1 MNNRTISIRTHS
13 ISLLLAFAAFT
24 VVAADVAIETA
35 ADIASK
41 CYAVGDTVTVS
52 DGTAAAVLGDYV
64 ALLDGSTITM
74 EHAGWTLLKDSGGTE
89 YMFAVYEPP
98 AADGDVFFL
107 NFTADA
113 NWSAAPWTKVT
124 QNSNRTYPNH
134 ADDVAVIVNPSK
146 SWGVLTVDGDGV
158 TVGQVVE
165 ASLSNW
171 SFSQTSG
178 RIVPLV
184 FERTDGRPPRVV
196 LSRPDSSNNS
206 RLSFRFGYDGDDGE
220 NYLDVSFRGK
230 ELIVDFTGDS
240 GDKPAY
246 RRPGSSCLQIGRA
259 KLRVGEGQTIRFENG
274 SPYSNQPDAVQFLS
288 RSMAEI
294 TGAETVESR
303 GVFSDWRGNNGR
315 DRFHPA
321 FYRELGEPPAA
332 FERNYA
338 DCDFFGAETEYAIQS
353 AFCITN
359 SRPMAKIMIGWNSS
373 GTHPTNN
380 LILTPSVFL
389 QGGFLEF
396 RMLDQI
402 WSDTLFATNDFA
414 KLTIRGQSGFQ
425 GNSYGSTR
433 VRHDVRVREFERADD
448 WSTFEVRG
456 FNCRRAGGENRDYL
470 GTLRIDQWNDFAIA
484 PEGVDPSD
492 YNMSVYAI
500 VPWITCTANDN
511 GWTFSSTSWGTE
523 QTFPGV
529 TNGVIC
535 LRQWNG
541 SKNSGNDTSLATC
554 GENDNFY
561 WYGKYGFVLNGQD
574 KTIFSLSYCM
584 GETPKYAAGGNFYLD
599 STASGATLT
608 IKSGAM
614 IMSRQGNWLGQPCD
628 MTKNGKLKLL
638 GSPSYIHAPGMNWD
652 ISPTADMDNNMIWT
666 PIIASNDLVKAGGG
680 WLGLAGDQ
688 RNIRGTLAVNAGVL
702 YLGYPAYLKM
712 GYLYHNSAERGWPM
726 HGCATDCD
734 FVVRGGAVLSLA
746 SAGYTG
752 KDSDG
757 NDVDEPVLAW
767 GAQKRHTI
775 ALERSGDTVGGIY
788 VAEGVTGVVYEVS
801 HETEDGEFVT
811 FARGTWGS
819 SQSAAANVDD
829 LHFSGPGVLKVLHDQ
844 LVRPMIIIVR

>member
-1 MNNRTISIRTHS
+1 MLKISFRTLV
-13 ISLLLAFAAFT
+13 ISLLFASASF
-24 VVAADVAIETA
+24 VATA
-35 ADIASK
+35 ANVTIEAAANIASQ

-52 DGTAAAVLGDYV
+52 GGDAAAVLGDGI
-64 ALLDGSTITM
+64 ATLNGSTITM
-74 EHAGWTLLKDSGGTE
+74 KHAGFTLLKDAGKTE

-98 AADGDVFFL
+98 AEGGDVFL
-107 NFTADA
+107 LELTANA

-124 QNSNRTYPNH
+124 QNSERTFPNH
-134 ADDVAVIVNPSK
+134 ADDVAVIVNPSV

-165 ASLSNW
+165 ASFSNW

-178 RIVPLV
+178 KIVPLV
-184 FERTDGRPPRVV
+184 FERTDGRPCRVAM
-196 LSRPDSSNNS
+196 SRPDSSSNA
-206 RLSFRFGYDGDDGE
+206 RLSFRFGYDGEDGA

-230 ELIVDFTGDS
+230 ELVFDFTGDS
-240 GDKPAY
+240 AAWPAY
-246 RRPGSSCLQIGRA
+246 RRPGSTIFQIGRA

-274 SPYSNQPDAVQFLS
+274 SPYSNNPDTVQFLN
-288 RSMAEI
+288 RTMAEI
-294 TGAETVESR
+294 VGAGTVENA
-303 GVFSDWRGNNGR
+303 GAYCIWKDNNGTYK
-315 DRFHPA
+315 FHPA
-321 FYRELGEPPAA
+321 RYRDCGEKPAA
-332 FERNYA
+332 FER
-338 DCDFFGAETEYAIQS
+338 DFTDMNILGAGTEYEIAG
-353 AFCITN
+353 ACCATN
-359 SRPMAKIMIGWNSS
+359 GRPMAKIQLGWD
-373 GTHPTNN
+373 GTSTQPTNN
-380 LILTPSVFL
+380 FTTTPRLFL
-389 QGGFLEF
+389 QGGFVQF
-396 RMLDQI
+396 RTI
-402 WSDTLFATNDFA
+402 GNTWTDTLFATNDIA
-414 KLTIRGQSGFQ
+414 KLVLRGQAGFQ
-425 GNSYGSTR
+425 ATSHGSTR
-433 VRHDVRVREFERADD
+433 VRHDVRIRDFERTDD
-448 WSTFEVRG
+448 WGTFEVRG
-456 FNCRRAGGENRDYL
+456 FNCRRLAEPRDYL
-470 GTLRIDQWNDFAIA
+470 GTIRIDQWDDYAVA
-484 PEGVDPSD
+484 PEGVDPAD
-492 YNMSVYAI
+492 YTLSVYSI

-561 WYGKYGFVLNGQD
+561 WYGKGGFWLNGQD

-638 GSPSYIHAPGMNWD
+638 GSPSYIHAPGVNWD

-666 PIIASNDLVKAGGG
+666 PIVASNSLVKAGGG

-688 RNIRGTLAVNAGVL
+688 RGIRRALVVNAGVL
-702 YLGYPAYLKM
+702 YLGYPSYLKM
-712 GYLYHNSAERGWPM
+712 GYLYHNSEAKGWPM

-734 FVVRGGAVLSLA
+734 FRIRGGAVLSIA
-746 SAGYTG
+746 SAGYQG

-757 NDVDEPVLAW
+757 NNVDAPVLAY
-767 GAQKRHTI
+767 GAESKHTI
-775 ALERSGDTVGGIY
+775 TLERSGNAVGGVY
-788 VAEGVTGVVYEVS
+788 VAEGVTGTVYEAFY
-801 HETEDGEFVT
+801 ETEDGKTVT

-819 SQSAAANVDD
+819 SESAADHVDD
-829 LHFSGPGVLKVLHDQ
+829 LYFSGPGVLKVLHDQ
-844 LVRPMIIIVR
+844 LANPLIIIVR